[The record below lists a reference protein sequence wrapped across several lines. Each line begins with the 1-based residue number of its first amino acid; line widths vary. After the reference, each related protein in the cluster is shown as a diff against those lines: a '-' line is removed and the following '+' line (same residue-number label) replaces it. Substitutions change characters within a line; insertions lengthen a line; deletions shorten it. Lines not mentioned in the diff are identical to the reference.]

1 MRLLSRGIYMFKFK
15 YKEKFTHWI
24 KTILEF
30 CLNPRFLLCFGL
42 AWFIT
47 NGWCYLMVG
56 LGTALK
62 VGWMIAVGG
71 AYAAA
76 LWVPFTPEKIITVII
91 AIALLRLLF
100 PNDQKTL
107 KKLIDLKNSAR
118 AEWNEIKQKLKK
130 RKQ

>member
-1 MRLLSRGIYMFKFK
+1 MLKFK
-15 YKEKFTHWI
+15 YKEKI
-24 KTILEF
+24 KRWLKTAIEF
-30 CLNPRFLLCFGL
+30 CLNPRFLLCFGI
-42 AWFIT
+42 AWLIT
-47 NGWCYLMVG
+47 NGWCYIMVA

-107 KKLIDLKNSAR
+107 KKLINLKNSAK
-118 AEWNEIKQKLKK
+118 AEWQEITEKIKSKK
-130 RKQ
+130 R

>member
-1 MRLLSRGIYMFKFK
+1 MFDFK
-15 YKEKFTHWI
+15 YKDKI
-24 KTILEF
+24 KGWLKTAFEF

-42 AWFIT
+42 AWLIT
-47 NGWCYLMVG
+47 NGWSYIMVG
-56 LGTALK
+56 LGTYFG
-62 VGWMIAVGG
+62 VPWMIAVGG

-107 KKLIDLKNSAR
+107 KKLINLKNSAK
-118 AEWNEIKQKLKK
+118 AEWQEIKEKFKNRKK
-130 RKQ
+130 RAP